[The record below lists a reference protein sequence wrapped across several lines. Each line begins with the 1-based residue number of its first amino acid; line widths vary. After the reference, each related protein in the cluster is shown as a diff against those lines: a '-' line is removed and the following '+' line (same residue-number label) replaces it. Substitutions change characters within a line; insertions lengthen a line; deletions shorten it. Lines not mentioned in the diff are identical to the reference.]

1 MKTRKSLSIAVIMLL
16 TLFLAGCRTSR
27 TTESSARLS
36 RKQRSEILVPL
47 AQYPATVQ
55 AVTAKTAI
63 TFDYNGLSATLK
75 GRLRMRRD
83 EVVQMTITALG
94 LMEIASIEFTP
105 QGAYIIDKVNKRY
118 AMLDFSSLRMSY
130 AGINFNAVQAL
141 FWNRIFIP
149 GEKDV
154 WRKVDEFTLTDA
166 GAQRLIEPSRQRT
179 LKCKF
184 YADTDCKELQQT
196 TLALQHYTT
205 TWRYGQFD
213 TIDTYT
219 YPTTFD
225 LSISGSSRAIG
236 ARIDLT
242 NVSTL
247 DTGWNGLTDLSRY
260 KEADIEQLMSILN
273 MIR

>member
-184 YADTDCKELQQT
+184 YADANCKELQQT

-273 MIR
+273 IIR